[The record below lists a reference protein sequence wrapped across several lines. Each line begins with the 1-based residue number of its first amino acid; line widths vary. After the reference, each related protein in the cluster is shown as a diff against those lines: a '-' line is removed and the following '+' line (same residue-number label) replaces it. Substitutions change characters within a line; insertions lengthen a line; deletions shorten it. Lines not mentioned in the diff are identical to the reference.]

1 MRESLPERW
10 QVNRDLEEVREQAM
24 GLSKGRAFQA
34 EGTRNATVLAWKST
48 WRAPECQAVLWCT
61 GFGIERGA
69 GCCCLCFSHN
79 LWSSVFHRWRTEGS
93 NMWPVPSL
101 LPIPEIRSEAFWSI
115 MRERENLSVL
125 AAGMSCWMSAKQ
137 QRSVIMWESCLII
150 LIPLMGAGLKK
161 KKELGQRT
169 EAGREAGGQW
179 GKKKNTAGFIT
190 LLGFGPVHVDWL
202 TVLGHS
208 HLFLSLPFL
217 SFPFF
222 VPEQVSPK
230 AIRCCQARHVYVQ
243 RGIPAWRVRAQGGKK
258 DIPGGWVGRR
268 LTASW
273 IQAWVRCG
281 SQGPGMVLHRL
292 GGGPFCGGRI
302 TYMHWHSSTRQ
313 IHKNAESHVC
323 QFWKREFPIW

>member
-10 QVNRDLEEVREQAM
+10 QVNRDLEKWANRLWGYLREEHSRQKEQEMQLSWHGNLLGVLLNVKQSCDAL
-24 GLSKGRAFQA
+24 GLACSSHWKGS
-34 EGTRNATVLAWKST
+34 GS
-48 WRAPECQAVLWCT
+48 
-61 GFGIERGA
+61 
-69 GCCCLCFSHN
+69 CCLCFSHN
-79 LWSSVFHRWRTEGS
+79 LWSSAFHRWRTEGS

-150 LIPLMGAGLKK
+150 LILLMGAGLKK

-169 EAGREAGGQW
+169 EAGREDGGQW
-179 GKKKNTAGFIT
+179 GKKTKQNTAGFIT

-230 AIRCCQARHVYVQ
+230 AIRCCQARHVYV
-243 RGIPAWRVRAQGGKK
+243 
-258 DIPGGWVGRR
+258 
-268 LTASW
+268 
-273 IQAWVRCG
+273 
-281 SQGPGMVLHRL
+281 
-292 GGGPFCGGRI
+292 
-302 TYMHWHSSTRQ
+302 
-313 IHKNAESHVC
+313 
-323 QFWKREFPIW
+323 